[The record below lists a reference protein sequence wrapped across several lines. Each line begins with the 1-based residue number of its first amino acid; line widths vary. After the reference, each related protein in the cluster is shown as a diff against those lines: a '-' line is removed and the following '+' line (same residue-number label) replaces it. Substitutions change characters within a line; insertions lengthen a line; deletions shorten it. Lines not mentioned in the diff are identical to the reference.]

1 MSKANP
7 SREMTLLEHLSELRN
22 RFLVSAVAILVAA
35 AICYGF
41 YDRLFE
47 IFFRP
52 YGMLKNSIGNT
63 LFINSIFEGFV
74 VKVKLSFFAGIILS
88 FPVHLFNIV
97 RFIFPGLLKRE
108 RRIVALSLLAS
119 LILVVASF
127 YYGYYYMV
135 PISVRFL
142 TGAGFIPDKVG
153 ILLNYGKNIFYVFQ
167 LLMLVMLVMQ
177 LPVVVEVLMILNVIK
192 RRSLLKA
199 SRYIVFAIFI
209 IAAVFTPPDF
219 ISQLCVAIP
228 LIALFFLTLLIARI
242 CHFGEG

>member
-1 MSKANP
+1 MA
-7 SREMTLLEHLSELRN
+7 E
-22 RFLVSAVAILVAA
+22 
-35 AICYGF
+35 
-41 YDRLFE
+41 
-47 IFFRP
+47 
-52 YGMLKNSIGNT
+52 
-63 LFINSIFEGFV
+63 
-74 VKVKLSFFAGIILS
+74 IILALDV
-88 FPVHLFNIV
+88 PT
-97 RFIFPGLLKRE
+97 GRE
-108 RRIVALSLLAS
+108 ALALAP
-119 LILVVASF
+119 LVVAIF

-142 TGAGFIPDKVG
+142 TGAGFVPDKVG

-167 LLMLVMLVMQ
+167 LLMLTMIVMQ

-192 RRSLLKA
+192 RRSLLKS
-199 SRYIVFAIFI
+199 SRYIIFAIFI